1 MESKFFDELIKY
13 SPLAYVIILSIWAG
27 TAQTIRRVRK
37 GEIKFFSLREWI
49 GDIVISGFIG
59 VVTYFFCRYSQMDEY
74 LSAVCVAISAHMGAR
89 SIAIFEQFLGSK
101 IDKFIDKK

>member
-1 MESKFFDELIKY
+1 MENKFFDELIKY

-74 LSAVCVAISAHMGAR
+74 LSAVCGNLGTHGGAKY
-89 SIAIFEQFLGSK
+89 SYI
-101 IDKFIDKK
+101 